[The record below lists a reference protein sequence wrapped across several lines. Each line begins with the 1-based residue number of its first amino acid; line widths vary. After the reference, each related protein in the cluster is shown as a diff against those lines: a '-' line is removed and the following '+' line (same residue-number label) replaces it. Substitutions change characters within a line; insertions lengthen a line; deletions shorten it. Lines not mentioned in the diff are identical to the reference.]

1 MGGARNGSTVTW
13 GRFSLVSAEPG
24 KPACLGC
31 ILVRHVGA
39 DGSRAEWNSP
49 ASPGALQPAGQA
61 AQPSPA
67 GTAEQPG
74 RGHARPLGWPA
85 AVEHS
90 GRLVGWAA
98 AQLPLQTAWRPP
110 GPHLNSAAP
119 AGQLSRARGGR
130 VCRHLPAQLPVPLP
144 RRAKN
149 TTHTNA
155 RLHFLC
161 HTPFSPIPFLSF
173 HHRFLLST
181 LIFLSS
187 RHLDRTDPG
196 IQETPPRRLL

>member
-1 MGGARNGSTVTW
+1 MGRARNGSTVTW
-13 GRFSLVSAEPG
+13 GRFSLVSAEPW

-49 ASPGALQPAGQA
+49 ASSGALQPAGQA

-119 AGQLSRARGGR
+119 AAVSRAWRAG
-130 VCRHLPAQLPVPLP
+130 LPSSACPAARPFASSCQKHNTHKRPPSFPLP
-144 RRAKN
+144 
-149 TTHTNA
+149 H
-155 RLHFLC
+155 
-161 HTPFSPIPFLSF
+161 PFLSHSF
-173 HHRFLLST
+173 P
-181 LIFLSS
+181 FLSS
-187 RHLDRTDPG
+187 SFSSFHLDLSFFS
-196 IQETPPRRLL
+196 PP